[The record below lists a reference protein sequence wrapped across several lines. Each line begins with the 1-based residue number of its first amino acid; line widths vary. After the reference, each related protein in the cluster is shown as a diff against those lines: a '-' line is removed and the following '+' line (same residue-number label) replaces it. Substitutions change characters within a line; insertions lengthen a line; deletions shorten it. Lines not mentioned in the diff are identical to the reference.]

1 MSKYK
6 IYNICIENQNLYYFI
21 YFQLKSSIK
30 IFNFFII
37 WGFKNIKVNWENFYF
52 YFILIYI
59 VIYGLILENR
69 IYM

>member
-21 YFQLKSSIK
+21 YFQLKSSLK

-37 WGFKNIKVNWENFYF
+37 SGFKNIKIDWENFYF
-52 YFILIYI
+52 FLFLSI
-59 VIYGLILENR
+59 VML
-69 IYM
+69 